1 MRVESGPAWCRAGR
15 VRHLLES
22 DLLLLQFVPVRPRT
36 EQDVQF
42 AVRKRQSVMVEEILP
57 GSGVASLRNKVSSRQ
72 SDYFSFT
79 EFLFYHN
86 FFYWASIFQVWHNDP
101 HAVCCPIQLM
111 FLMATSKL
119 PWITSQK
126 KQMQLLSDLTWDLS
140 YWGWKKSQHPRKMFY
155 SKYFSLITWR
165 KS

>member
-1 MRVESGPAWCRAGR
+1 MRVESGPVCCRAGR

-79 EFLFYHN
+79 EFIFYHN
-86 FFYWASIFQVWHNDP
+86 FFY
-101 HAVCCPIQLM
+101 
-111 FLMATSKL
+111 
-119 PWITSQK
+119 
-126 KQMQLLSDLTWDLS
+126 
-140 YWGWKKSQHPRKMFY
+140 
-155 SKYFSLITWR
+155 
-165 KS
+165 